1 MHLQG
6 RGTLHT
12 KPVFLEK
19 DQAIGYAETRARL
32 RTGEIRI
39 FDSTGKVERVIA
51 FDDANRRLR
60 WRLGNARGLSCL
72 LTRDKHSKLKRRAPR
87 KHVPSNLFYGKRRS
101 EVPEK
106 RMAAHRKLDQ
116 RRDDLCATRNLPP

>member
-19 DQAIGYAETRARL
+19 DQAIGYAEARARL

-51 FDDANRRLR
+51 FDDANRRL
-60 WRLGNARGLSCL
+60 
-72 LTRDKHSKLKRRAPR
+72 
-87 KHVPSNLFYGKRRS
+87 
-101 EVPEK
+101 
-106 RMAAHRKLDQ
+106 
-116 RRDDLCATRNLPP
+116 